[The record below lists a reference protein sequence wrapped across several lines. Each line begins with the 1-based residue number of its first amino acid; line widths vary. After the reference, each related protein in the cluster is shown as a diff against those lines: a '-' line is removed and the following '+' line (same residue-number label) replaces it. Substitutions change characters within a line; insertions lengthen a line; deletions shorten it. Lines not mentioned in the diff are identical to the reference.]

1 MAATSDL
8 CMAAVRR
15 SATCLALA
23 DLAVTVPLALAG
35 AAVLPRWRSCS
46 TA

>member
-35 AAVLPRWRSCS
+35 AAAVATGRSCS

>member
-15 SATCLALA
+15 SATCVALA
-23 DLAVTVPLALAG
+23 DLAVTVALALAG
-35 AAVLPRWRSCS
+35 AAAVARERSCS